1 MAWVIMRNCDNFC
14 DIKENIL
21 IRKKLREL
29 GICRIIWPT
38 RPGGETGP
46 KGELNG
52 LSAYGVR
59 YSVSTQ
65 QFNVTANRKT
75 IIPLETTGQYFFR

>member
-1 MAWVIMRNCDNFC
+1 MAWVIMVNCDNFG

-21 IRKKLREL
+21 IRKKLMEL

-38 RPGGETGP
+38 GPGGEIGP

-52 LSAYGVR
+52 LSAYGES

-65 QFNVTANRKT
+65 QFNVTANRET
-75 IIPLETTGQYFFR
+75 IIPL